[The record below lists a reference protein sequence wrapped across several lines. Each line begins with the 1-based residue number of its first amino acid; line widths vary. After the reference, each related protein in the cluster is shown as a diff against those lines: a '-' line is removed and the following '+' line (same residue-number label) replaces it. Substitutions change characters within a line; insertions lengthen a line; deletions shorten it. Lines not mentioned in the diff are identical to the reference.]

1 MANRTPKPTPKGSS
15 ALSGTSVVGETLSRI
30 TDDSTDVEGQ
40 GRGGELPSLSK
51 PNTLEAFLKARTDLR
66 VGVDAINALL
76 TALDQLGTQIAQ
88 AATKSAKAEKRT
100 TILEKDITVALAAL
114 LGGSDLDG
122 IFKRL
127 ESLNSKDTAQLAK
140 QIEQW
145 LKEH

>member
-1 MANRTPKPTPKGSS
+1 MANRTPKTNPKEATPHSPPE
-15 ALSGTSVVGETLSRI
+15 SGG
-30 TDDSTDVEGQ
+30 DVRQ
-40 GRGGELPSLSK
+40 DRGGLPSLSK

-88 AATKSAKAEKRT
+88 AATKSAKAEKRA
-100 TILEKDITVALAAL
+100 TILEKDITAALATL

>member
-1 MANRTPKPTPKGSS
+1 MANRTPKPIPKETTPNSPPD
-15 ALSGTSVVGETLSRI
+15 SGGDAR
-30 TDDSTDVEGQ
+30 Q

-88 AATKSAKAEKRT
+88 AATKSAKAEKRA
-100 TILEKDITVALAAL
+100 TILEKDITAALAAL